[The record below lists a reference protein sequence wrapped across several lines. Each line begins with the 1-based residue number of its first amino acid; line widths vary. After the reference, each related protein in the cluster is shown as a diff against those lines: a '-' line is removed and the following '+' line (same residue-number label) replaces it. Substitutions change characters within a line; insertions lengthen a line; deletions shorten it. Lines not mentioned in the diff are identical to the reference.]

1 MAECVL
7 HVYACVCFV
16 LPLVEVRA
24 SEWASEWGSTRSVSV
39 SALVCLGVLC
49 LFDAFTYCVEDM
61 YVRSCH
67 LCCGCLQNR
76 LRQAA
81 SITHSGENTSVGIFR
96 IHPAQNHTR
105 VMPAHTQCSLSS
117 SWLWFHIAG
126 ICQASGLDK
135 IYTATSFKED
145 RLPCVVGRGL
155 RYRAGKADAPAR
167 HP

>member
-16 LPLVEVRA
+16 LPLVEVWA
-24 SEWASEWGSTRSVSV
+24 SEWASEWGSNPQCF
-39 SALVCLGVLC
+39 CLCPC
-49 LFDAFTYCVEDM
+49 LFGCIVFVC
-61 YVRSCH
+61 CIH
-67 LCCGCLQNR
+67 ILCWGHVCAILPSVFCLQNR

-96 IHPAQNHTR
+96 IHPAQNHTT
-105 VMPAHTQCSLSS
+105 VMPAHTQCFLSS

-135 IYTATSFKED
+135 IYTTSFKED

-155 RYRAGKADAPAR
+155 RCRAGRADAPAR
-167 HP
+167 HL